1 MQQMATQCKKG
12 VTTVGKSDIV
22 RERIKSILVAKPGIK
37 QAEVAQEL
45 DLTAHTISKHVK
57 DIRAEWEANE

>member
-1 MQQMATQCKKG
+1 M
-12 VTTVGKSDIV
+12 GKSDIV

-45 DLTAHTISKHVK
+45 DLTAAHGQQARQAT
-57 DIRAEWEANE
+57 IRAEWEAKP

>member
-1 MQQMATQCKKG
+1 M
-12 VTTVGKSDIV
+12 GKSDIV

-45 DLTAHTISKHVK
+45 DLTAHTISKHVRA
-57 DIRAEWEANE
+57 IRAEWEAGQ

>member
-1 MQQMATQCKKG
+1 MQQIATQCKKG

-45 DLTAHTISKHVK
+45 DLTAHTISKHVRA
-57 DIRAEWEANE
+57 IRAEWEAKP